1 MPTIVLEMERL
12 RNPYSGLGQYCF
24 QLGRAFAAELP
35 AVPLRAEAQS
45 LGFVCLVPKE
55 REGEFGVG
63 MAYKTVRPW
72 HKIFGPALG
81 ESLWHC
87 MHQDSEY
94 LPRSRKTPLA
104 ITIHD
109 LNFLDRPDY
118 SEAKKQRRLAA
129 MQQKIKRANGL
140 VYISEYVRQWVHH
153 HLKVPTKTIES
164 VIYNGGAM
172 DFRLPTSDFRPPTSD
187 FRPQISALKTLKQSK
202 VKSQKSKV
210 ESRFL
215 FSIGIHPKKN
225 YHVLMPLLAEFEEY
239 RWVIAGPDS
248 RGYRR
253 KIEQEA
259 ERFGVADR
267 LEFCGPVGDE
277 EKIEYY
283 KNCVA
288 LLFPSL
294 SEGFGLPVVEAMS
307 LGKPVFLSDRTS
319 LPEIGGSE
327 AYYFKDFE
335 PRTLKETFSTGIKD
349 FESDPEKPAR
359 MKSWAAQFTWEKAAT
374 QYLEFYKKILDTQ
387 QSNQQ

>member
-12 RNPYSGLGQYCF
+12 RNPYSGLGQYCL
-24 QLGRAFAAELP
+24 QLGHAFLP
-35 AVPLRAEAQS
+35 AVASLPAPARQGLAGGKAWQAGAKAGQAN
-45 LGFVCLVPKE
+45 LGFACLVPAE
-55 REGEFGVG
+55 RMGAFGNG
-63 MAYKTVRPW
+63 MTYKAVKPW
-72 HKIFGPALG
+72 HKIIGPSFG

-94 LPRSRKTPLA
+94 MPRSRNTPLA

-118 SEAKKQRRLAA
+118 SETKKSRRMAT
-129 MQQKIKRANGL
+129 MQQKIKRAKGL
-140 VYISEYVRQWVHH
+140 VYISEYVRQWVQE
-153 HLKVPTKTIES
+153 HLEVPAGTVER

-172 DFRLPTSDFRPPTSD
+172 ETAAVLPA
-187 FRPQISALKTLKQSK
+187 SAYQALAKVGGGQQST
-202 VKSQKSKV
+202 VNGQK
-210 ESRFL
+210 FL

-225 YHVLMPLLAEFEEY
+225 YHVLMPLLKEFKEY
-239 RWVIAGPDS
+239 KWIIAGPDS
-248 RGYRR
+248 RRYQT

-259 ERFGVADR
+259 ARFGVADR
-267 LEFCGPVGDE
+267 IEFCGPVGE
-277 EKIEYY
+277 EAKLEYY
-283 KNCVA
+283 QNCAA

-335 PRTLKETFSTGIKD
+335 PQTLTKTFAAGMKD
-349 FESDPEKPAR
+349 YENDPEKPTRIKA
-359 MKSWAAQFTWEKAAT
+359 WASQFTWEKAAT
-374 QYLEFYKKILDTQ
+374 QYLEFYQELLTI
-387 QSNQQ
+387 NY